1 MIYTN
6 KEIYEYLI
14 KKIINTN
21 TNKKQVKNILFS
33 DCKVIRDFIVFIK
46 NVVHKEINDYPYLKL
61 VKNIQI
67 NDKNII
73 NSIKAYI
80 SNALT
85 NMFYYE
91 EVELNK
97 LETDFLGCRII
108 SDFIRKCDA
117 IKLLDLSCSVLPE
130 EGIESILNALE
141 SFDDYYTLNLEGVRL
156 SIDNI
161 KHIAHVMRNP
171 KKKVL
176 FTDSVNLKK
185 KTKAAKAVLKDLR
198 SFSFK

>member
-1 MIYTN
+1 
-6 KEIYEYLI
+6 
-14 KKIINTN
+14 
-21 TNKKQVKNILFS
+21 
-33 DCKVIRDFIVFIK
+33 VFIK